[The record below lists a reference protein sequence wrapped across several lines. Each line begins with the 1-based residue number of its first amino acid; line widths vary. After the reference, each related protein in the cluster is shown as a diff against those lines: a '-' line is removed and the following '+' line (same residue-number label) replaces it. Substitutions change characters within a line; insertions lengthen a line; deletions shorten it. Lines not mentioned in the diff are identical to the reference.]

1 MVSLRPILFDL
12 DVVKDLW
19 RLFLEEYLSKQDITY
34 PKIGNNL
41 SISVGQG
48 ITAHPFFMGYHHSP
62 SIIPK

>member
-12 DVVKDLW
+12 GVVKDLW

-34 PKIGNNL
+34 PNTGNNF

-48 ITAHPFFMGYHHSP
+48 ITAHLQ
-62 SIIPK
+62 